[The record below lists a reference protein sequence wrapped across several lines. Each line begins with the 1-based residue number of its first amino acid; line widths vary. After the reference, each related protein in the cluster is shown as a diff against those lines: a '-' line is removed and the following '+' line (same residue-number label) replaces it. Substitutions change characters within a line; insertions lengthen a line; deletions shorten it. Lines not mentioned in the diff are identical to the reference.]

1 VTDKHDEHR
10 TRLTEYPVTI
20 DQLQP
25 GVFIRIT
32 GLSWRHHPF
41 LMNSFKISRKEQ
53 IEVLRR
59 LKINTVLFIP
69 SKSDVFPLSEQNT
82 PTPAPEVASVPTE
95 DVEMERLWQEK
106 RERIDRQKSLRKKIK
121 ACQKQFSVNIET
133 VRTVMRNIES
143 GWLESAK
150 DADDLLKSIINDL
163 VIEKDTAVQL
173 MNTAPG
179 SECVF
184 YHSLNV
190 SVLSMM
196 LGREHGLGP
205 EELRIIGLGALFHD
219 VGKHRVP
226 KNVLYKTTF
235 LTKFERDILR
245 LHPRY
250 GAETMEPLTS
260 MGTFPAE
267 ALAIIKD
274 HHERIDGSGYPAG
287 LKGQQLSDL
296 TKIVSIVNRYDN
308 LCNNRNSEKSV
319 TPHEALAHM
328 FKSEKEQFDN
338 WLLQRFISYMGVY
351 PPGTIIRLSNEV
363 IGMVISV
370 NPINSLKPTLLIYDP
385 DIPKNEALI
394 FDLSDDLSL
403 SIAESVRPQELP
415 NAIYDYLNPRVRVSY
430 YLATEDRQKAGK
442 PVDGQTRKQ

>member
-1 VTDKHDEHR
+1 
-10 TRLTEYPVTI
+10 
-20 DQLQP
+20 
-25 GVFIRIT
+25 
-32 GLSWRHHPF
+32 
-41 LMNSFKISRKEQ
+41 
-53 IEVLRR
+53 
-59 LKINTVLFIP
+59 
-69 SKSDVFPLSEQNT
+69 
-82 PTPAPEVASVPTE
+82 
-95 DVEMERLWQEK
+95 
-106 RERIDRQKSLRKKIK
+106 
-121 ACQKQFSVNIET
+121 
-133 VRTVMRNIES
+133 MRNIES

-150 DADDLLKSIINDL
+150 DTDDLLKSIINDL

-179 SECVF
+179 SEGVF

-205 EELRIIGLGALFHD
+205 EDLRILGLGALFHD

-226 KNVLYKTTF
+226 KNVLNKTTP

-250 GAETMEPLTS
+250 GAETMEPLTR

-267 ALAIIKD
+267 ALAVIKD
-274 HHERIDGSGYPAG
+274 HHEPNRRFRVSAG

-296 TKIVSIVNRYDN
+296 TRIVSIVNRYDN
-308 LCNNRNSEKSV
+308 LCNNRNPEKSV

-351 PPGTIIRLSNEV
+351 PPGTIVRLSNEV

-370 NPINSLKPTLLIYDP
+370 NPNNSLKPNLLIYDP

-394 FDLSDDLSL
+394 FDLSDDRSL
-403 SIAESVRPQELP
+403 SIAESVRPQEVP
-415 NAIYDYLNPRVRVSY
+415 NAIYDYLIRGCVYRIIW
-430 YLATEDRQKAGK
+430 RQKTAK
-442 PVDGQTRKQ
+442 KQVSRWMDKRGNSN

>member
-1 VTDKHDEHR
+1 MTDKHDEHR
-10 TRLTEYPVTI
+10 TGVTEYPVTI
-20 DQLQP
+20 DQLRP

-41 LMNSFKISRKEQ
+41 FMNSFKISSKEQ
-53 IEVLRR
+53 IEVLRH

-69 SKSDVFPLSEQNT
+69 SKSDVFPFHEQK
-82 PTPAPEVASVPTE
+82 TPAPASAVASVPTK
-95 DVEMERLWQEK
+95 DAEMERLWQEK
-106 RERIDRQKSLRKKIK
+106 RERIDKQQSLRKKIN
-121 ACQKQFSVNIET
+121 ACQKQFSVSIDT
-133 VRTVMRNIES
+133 VRNVMRDIER
-143 GWLESAK
+143 GWLKSGK

-173 MNTAPG
+173 MNTDTG
-179 SECVF
+179 REGVF

-190 SVLSMM
+190 SVLSLM
-196 LGREHGLGP
+196 LAREHGLGS
-205 EELRIIGLGALFHD
+205 EDLRIIGLGALFHD

-226 KNVLYKTTF
+226 KNVLYKTTP
-235 LTKFERDILR
+235 LTKFERDILC

-260 MGTFPAE
+260 TGTFPAE
-267 ALAIIKD
+267 ALKIIKD

-308 LCNNRNSEKSV
+308 LCNNRNPEKSV

-338 WLLQRFISYMGVY
+338 RLLQLFISYMGVY
-351 PPGTIIRLSNEV
+351 PPGTIVRLSNEV

-370 NPINSLKPTLLIYDP
+370 NPNNSLKPSLLIYDP

-394 FDLSDDLSL
+394 FDLSEDQSL
-403 SIAESVRPQELP
+403 SIAESVRPQDLMK
-415 NAIYDYLNPRVRVSY
+415 AIYDYLNPRVRVSY
-430 YLATEDRQKAGK
+430 YLAAEERQQARK
-442 PVDGQTRKQ
+442 PVDGRIRKQ

>member
-1 VTDKHDEHR
+1 
-10 TRLTEYPVTI
+10 
-20 DQLQP
+20 
-25 GVFIRIT
+25 
-32 GLSWRHHPF
+32 
-41 LMNSFKISRKEQ
+41 
-53 IEVLRR
+53 
-59 LKINTVLFIP
+59 
-69 SKSDVFPLSEQNT
+69 
-82 PTPAPEVASVPTE
+82 
-95 DVEMERLWQEK
+95 
-106 RERIDRQKSLRKKIK
+106 
-121 ACQKQFSVNIET
+121 
-133 VRTVMRNIES
+133 
-143 GWLESAK
+143 
-150 DADDLLKSIINDL
+150 
-163 VIEKDTAVQL
+163 
-173 MNTAPG
+173 
-179 SECVF
+179 
-184 YHSLNV
+184 
-190 SVLSMM
+190 
-196 LGREHGLGP
+196 
-205 EELRIIGLGALFHD
+205 
-219 VGKHRVP
+219 
-226 KNVLYKTTF
+226 
-235 LTKFERDILR
+235 
-245 LHPRY
+245 
-250 GAETMEPLTS
+250 